1 MAGRLGAGRLDGLLA
16 EGRLGAGRLEG
27 LLDGLLAGLL
37 DGLLGAGRLD
47 GRLTEGRDA
56 AAGFEKLWPPEGL
69 AAAPRAPLVA
79 VRSAVPRAS
88 TE

>member
-1 MAGRLGAGRLDGLLA
+1 LLIAGRLGAGRFDGLLA
-16 EGRLGAGRLEG
+16 EGRLGAGRLE
-27 LLDGLLAGLL
+27 GLLAGLL